1 MKSTLNTSRLA
12 VITLLLA
19 TLYTT
24 PAHAQTTDHSNHN
37 AHTGHDMSQMDHS
50 KMEHSGMDHS
60 RMSHDEMMEM
70 RAKHMV
76 DAHGVLVALN
86 TETREATIRHGD
98 IPSVSWPA
106 AEMVFPVGAGVDLSG
121 LAPGQT
127 VQFTLH
133 RAADGSLP
141 LVELCPAAGTEIQ
154 PGLCMSKTDHSGM
167 NHGDMPHVQMD
178 HEGMDHSQMD
188 HGSMHGDGT
197 PPPSDTTHAH
207 GAHN

>member
-98 IPSVSWPA
+98 ITSISWPA
-106 AEMVFPVGAGVDLSG
+106 AEMIFPVGAGVDLSG
-121 LAPGQT
+121 LAPGQN

-141 LVELCPAAGTEIQ
+141 LVELCPAAGAAIQ

-167 NHGDMPHVQMD
+167 NHSDI
-178 HEGMDHSQMD
+178 DHSQMD
-188 HGSMHGDGT
+188 HGQMDHGSMSGDTVPSSSAT
-197 PPPSDTTHAH
+197 PHAH
-207 GAHN
+207 GAHK